1 MPNALLAKRTTVSG
15 RVPTTAQLQAGELA
29 VNVYDGKLFLK
40 RVSGAESIIELGQT
54 GPQGPQGPSGS
65 LGPAGPTGPTG
76 PTGATGSQGPQ
87 GPAGADGS
95 PDTAAQV
102 LAKLV
107 TVDGPGSGL
116 DADKL
121 DGNQAS
127 AFANLSGSTF
137 TGTVTAP
144 NFVSSSDRRL
154 KTDIETIGDA
164 LNLVRDLRGVRYVMG
179 GQPGIGVIA
188 QEVEPI
194 LPEIVSEADGL
205 KRVAYGN
212 LAGLL
217 IEAIKVLADE
227 IDHLKEAKNA

>member
-54 GPQGPQGPSGS
+54 GPQGPQGPSG
-65 LGPAGPTGPTG
+65 PTGPTG
-76 PTGATGSQGPQ
+76 TTGPQGSQGA
-87 GPAGADGS
+87 AGADGS

-127 AFANLSGSTF
+127 AFARLSGATF

-164 LNLVRDLRGVRYVMG
+164 LSLVRDLRGVRYVMG
-179 GQPGIGVIA
+179 GQPGIVVIA

-205 KRVAYGN
+205 
-212 LAGLL
+212 
-217 IEAIKVLADE
+217 
-227 IDHLKEAKNA
+227 

>member
-1 MPNALLAKRTTVSG
+1 M
-15 RVPTTAQLQAGELA
+15 
-29 VNVYDGKLFLK
+29 
-40 RVSGAESIIELGQT
+40 
-54 GPQGPQGPSGS
+54 
-65 LGPAGPTGPTG
+65 
-76 PTGATGSQGPQ
+76 
-87 GPAGADGS
+87 
-95 PDTAAQV
+95 

-116 DADKL
+116 NADKL

-127 AFANLSGSTF
+127 AFANLSGTTF

-144 NFVSSSDRRL
+144 NFVSSSDQRL
-154 KTDIETIGDA
+154 KSDIETIGDA
-164 LNLVRDLRGVRYVMG
+164 LSLVRDLRGVRYTMDG
-179 GQPGIGVIA
+179 APGIGVIA

-227 IDHLKEAKNA
+227 IDHLKGARNA